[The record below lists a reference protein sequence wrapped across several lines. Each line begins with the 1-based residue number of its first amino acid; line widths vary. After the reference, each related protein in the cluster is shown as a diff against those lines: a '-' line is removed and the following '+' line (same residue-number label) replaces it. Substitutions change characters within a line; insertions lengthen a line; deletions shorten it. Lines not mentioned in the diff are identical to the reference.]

1 MFLIGVPLLI
11 VPFLIYNAVAFAAPG
26 VSWVEPLPP
35 IAMVSGG
42 QWEMSYGDIL
52 IVFAII
58 LLFIEIVKATR
69 IGMRTIIAHMLSS
82 VLFAACLVEFLLV
95 RQAATS
101 TFFILLVITFV
112 EMLAGFTISIRTAQR
127 NIELDTADKAG
138 G

>member
-1 MFLIGVPLLI
+1 MFLIGVPLLV
-11 VPFLIYNAVAFAAPG
+11 VPILIYNIVAFLLPS

-52 IVFAII
+52 VVLSIL

-69 IGMRTIIAHMLSS
+69 IGMRTIIGHMLSA

-95 RQAATS
+95 KQAATS

-127 NIELDTADKAG
+127 NIELDSADKVG

>member
-95 RQAATS
+95 R
-101 TFFILLVITFV
+101 
-112 EMLAGFTISIRTAQR
+112 
-127 NIELDTADKAG
+127 
-138 G
+138 

>member
-11 VPFLIYNAVAFAAPG
+11 APFLIYNAVAFFAPG

-42 QWEMSYGDIL
+42 KWEMSYGDIL

-58 LLFIEIVKATR
+58 LLFVEIVKATR
-69 IGMRTIIAHMLSS
+69 IGMRTIIAHMLSA

-127 NIELDTADKAG
+127 NIELDTADKVG